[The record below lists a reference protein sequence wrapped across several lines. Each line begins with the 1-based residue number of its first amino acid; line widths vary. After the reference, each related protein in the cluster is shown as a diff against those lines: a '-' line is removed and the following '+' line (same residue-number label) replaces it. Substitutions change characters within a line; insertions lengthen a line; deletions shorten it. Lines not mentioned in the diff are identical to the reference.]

1 MKYIKSFL
9 IVLFVIFLCSCNERR
24 PIGRNADAR
33 YIEDSSEQGLVNL
46 GKINS
51 QDFTRAANKLI
62 GDLFV
67 TNALAKAPNQPAV
80 LHVGEIRNDTQTY
93 FDTDLLLQAMKR
105 DLLASGR
112 VRISTTEGPGGKV
125 SDQYAKDA
133 RAKINAND
141 PFAINKGKIIEETS
155 RVDKVTQK
163 DFYFLLT
170 LTEINNGT
178 GVWFGRELI
187 SKQGRRDAIGF

>member
-105 DLLASGR
+105 ISWR
-112 VRISTTEGPGGKV
+112 VVVCEFPQQKGQEEKCLINMQRMPG
-125 SDQYAKDA
+125 
-133 RAKINAND
+133 
-141 PFAINKGKIIEETS
+141 
-155 RVDKVTQK
+155 QK
-163 DFYFLLT
+163 
-170 LTEINNGT
+170 
-178 GVWFGRELI
+178 
-187 SKQGRRDAIGF
+187 

>member
-1 MKYIKSFL
+1 MLKTFGLSYKEQKDNSNNHEIYKILFNSP
-9 IVLFVIFLCSCNERR
+9 FVISFCSCNERR

-93 FDTDLLLQAMKR
+93 FDTDLLLQAMKK

-112 VRISTTEGPGGKV
+112 VRISTTAGPVEKCLD
-125 SDQYAKDA
+125 SYAKDT
-133 RAKINAND
+133 RAKINGNE
-141 PFAINKGKIIEETS
+141 GK
-155 RVDKVTQK
+155 KNQ
-163 DFYFLLT
+163 
-170 LTEINNGT
+170 
-178 GVWFGRELI
+178 
-187 SKQGRRDAIGF
+187 

>member
-1 MKYIKSFL
+1 MDQDGIVLNDSSATWLPLYVRGAEIVAVQSVATSSSAKSFWLKLTSKKIIPIIMKYIKFFL
-9 IVLFVIFLCSCNERR
+9 IVLFIISLCSCNERR

-93 FDTDLLLQAMKR
+93 FDTDLLIQAMKK

-112 VRISTTEGPGGKV
+112 VQFPQQGGGK
-125 SDQYAKDA
+125 
-133 RAKINAND
+133 R
-141 PFAINKGKIIEETS
+141 
-155 RVDKVTQK
+155 RV
-163 DFYFLLT
+163 
-170 LTEINNGT
+170 
-178 GVWFGRELI
+178 
-187 SKQGRRDAIGF
+187 